1 MKAKPNK
8 IEIPKSII
16 ARDLQGVPTQV
27 LDDFFGIWAIEETR
41 FRQAVD
47 KFQGINL
54 VAHIEANRGQVNH
67 LTGPVA
73 EGGDVQAASDERR
86 LFSMT
91 GDGVAVINL
100 RGPMMKYYTSMS
112 DNASTVFA
120 RRQVRQAADDD
131 AVGSILLVI
140 DSPGGTVAGT
150 MDLAA
155 EVAKANK
162 RKPVVAFLEDL
173 TASAAYWVA
182 SQARS
187 IYANNATALVGSIG
201 TYAVLY
207 DYSKAAEQLGVKVH
221 LIKAGEFKGT
231 GVQGTEITE
240 PQIAEMQRIVDSLNS
255 EFLSGVASGRGL
267 EMSVVKGIAD
277 GRVHPAAEAVGLK
290 LVDAIKTF
298 EETVADLSQS
308 TKKRRSYAMTQD
320 MGTSA
325 TLQELKAAIPD
336 ADPAFLVAQ
345 LEANATVGDALKSFA
360 AKIKADNDRLQKE
373 KAELEAKH
381 KTELEEAAAKAKADA
396 EQKAGVEPLGAESTL
411 QVGAGDYAHASGDP
425 IADFDG
431 EVRRRMQ
438 QNPHLGRQSCVL
450 AAARANPALHQAF
463 LVATNPSRKAGRL
476 LTEKYEDATS

>member
-1 MKAKPNK
+1 MTKPNRV
-8 IEIPKSII
+8 EIPRSIV
-16 ARDLQGVPTQV
+16 AQDLPAIGVPTQV

-67 LTGPVA
+67 LIGAVA
-73 EGGDVQAASDERR
+73 EGGDVQAANSDQR
-86 LFSMT
+86 LFDMT
-91 GDGVAVINL
+91 GDGVAVIRL
-100 RGPMMKYYTSMS
+100 RGPMMKYYSSMS
-112 DNASTVFA
+112 SNASTVFA
-120 RRQVRQAADDD
+120 RRQVRQAADDE
-131 AVGSILLVI
+131 AVGAILLVI

-162 RKPVVAFLEDL
+162 QKQVVAFIEDL

-182 SQARS
+182 SQAS
-187 IYANNATALVGSIG
+187 KIYANNATALVGSIG

-221 LIKAGEFKGT
+221 LIKAGDFKGT

-240 PQIAEMQRIVDSLNS
+240 PQIAETQRIVDSLNS
-255 EFLSGVASGRGL
+255 EFLNGVANGRG
-267 EMSVVKGIAD
+267 MSLSDVQGIAD
-277 GRVHPAAEAVGLK
+277 GRVHPAAEAVGFN
-290 LVDAIKTF
+290 LVDAIQSYEK
-298 EETVADLSQS
+298 TVADLSQQT
-308 TKKRRSYAMTQD
+308 TKRRRSYAMTQEQ
-320 MGTSA
+320 TVA

-345 LEANATVGDALKSFA
+345 MESNATVGDALKAFT
-360 AKIKADNDRLQKE
+360 AKIKADNARLQKE
-373 KAELEAKH
+373 LADREEKH
-381 KTELEEAAAKAKADA
+381 KTELEEAKSKT
-396 EQKAGVEPLGAESTL
+396 EQVAGVEPLGSETSS
-411 QVGAGDYAHASGDP
+411 QVGRSDSYQGATGDP
-425 IADFDG
+425 VADFDN

-438 QNPHLGRQSCVL
+438 QNPHLGRQSCVI

-463 LVATNPSRKAGRL
+463 LIATNPGRKQARM
-476 LTEKYEDATS
+476 LTEKYEDETAS